1 MTTHKLETP
10 IFEEVVRNLRVGDT
24 VYITGTILTAR
35 DQAHQRA
42 VNLHNQGK
50 PLPLDLE
57 GMVIFHCGP
66 LVRKKNRGWEVIA
79 AGPTTSSRIEPFQAE
94 FIEAF
99 KTRIIIGKGG
109 MGARTAEAMKKF
121 GAIYCEFTGGAAVLA
136 AKLVKKV
143 KGVKWLDL
151 GVPEALWMLEVEK
164 FGPLVVTID
173 SYGNNLYE
181 QVAKKVEQK
190 KPIIYRKLGIVP

>member
-1 MTTHKLETP
+1 MTMYKLETP
-10 IFEEVVRNLRVGDT
+10 ISEEAVRNLRVGDI
-24 VYITGTILTAR
+24 VYITGTILTVR

-42 VNLHNQGK
+42 VNFINQGK
-50 PLPLDLE
+50 PLPLNLE

-66 LVRKKNRGWEVIA
+66 LMRKKNNEWEIVA
-79 AGPTTSSRIEPFQAE
+79 AGPTTSSRMEPFEAE

-109 MGARTAEAMKKF
+109 MGARTMEAMKKF
-121 GAIYCEFTGGAAVLA
+121 GAVYCEFTGGAAVLA

-151 GVPEALWMLEVEK
+151 GVPEALWMLEVEE
-164 FGPLVVTID
+164 FGPVIVAID
-173 SYGNNLYE
+173 SYGNSLYE
-181 QVAKKVEQK
+181 QVAKKVEQT
-190 KPIIYRKLGIVP
+190 KPIIHKKLGIVS

>member
-1 MTTHKLETP
+1 MYKLETP
-10 IFEEVVRNLRVGDT
+10 ISEEAVRNLRVGDI
-24 VYITGTILTAR
+24 VYITGTILTVR

-42 VNLHNQGK
+42 VNFINQGK
-50 PLPLDLE
+50 PLPLNLE

-66 LVRKKNRGWEVIA
+66 LMRKKNNEWEIVA
-79 AGPTTSSRIEPFQAE
+79 AGPTTSSRMEPFEAE

-109 MGARTAEAMKKF
+109 MGARTMEAMKKF
-121 GAIYCEFTGGAAVLA
+121 GAVYCEFTGGAAVLA

-151 GVPEALWMLEVEK
+151 GVPEALWMLEVEE
-164 FGPLVVTID
+164 FGPVIVAID
-173 SYGNNLYE
+173 SYGNSLYE
-181 QVAKKVEQK
+181 QVAKKVEQT
-190 KPIIYRKLGIVP
+190 KPIIHKKLGIVS

>member
-1 MTTHKLETP
+1 MTTYKLETP
-10 IFEEVVRNLRVGDT
+10 ISEEMVRNLRVGDI

-42 VNLHNQGK
+42 VNFHNQGK

-66 LVRKKNRGWEVIA
+66 LVRKKNRGWEIVA

-99 KTRIIIGKGG
+99 KTRIVIGKGG
-109 MGARTAEAMKKF
+109 MGAKTAEAMKKF
-121 GAIYCEFTGGAAVLA
+121 GAVYCEFTGGAAVLA
-136 AKLVKKV
+136 ARSVKKV
-143 KGVKWLDL
+143 KGVEWLDL
-151 GVPEALWMLEVEK
+151 GVPEALWTLEVKE
-164 FGPLVVTID
+164 FGPLIVAID
-173 SYGNNLYE
+173 SYGNDLYK
-181 QVAKKVEQK
+181 QVAKKVEQT